1 MLKQDCTFLKKAR
14 FPVSCFSALLL
25 LWLMMLLCDGC
36 LFTPRETGQGSGSGN
51 YQTQTE
57 PAIGLVNIEYGL
69 ENFEL
74 STYGKAFA
82 EGSIVMEFDN
92 EGVGNPDEFLDWT
105 KEQEEALMT
114 LILVGN
120 VDRVEVSWLDS
131 DPDLI
136 EESIDVKYYQ
146 DLPYRVVVTRGVT
159 QQVFSGQVDLWFADD
174 GQGLW
179 MINKWID
186 RGDGSQ
192 NNTWGW
198 LRLKKEIE
206 W

>member
-1 MLKQDCTFLKKAR
+1 M
-14 FPVSCFSALLL
+14 
-25 LWLMMLLCDGC
+25 
-36 LFTPRETGQGSGSGN
+36 
-51 YQTQTE
+51 
-57 PAIGLVNIEYGL
+57 
-69 ENFEL
+69 
-74 STYGKAFA
+74 
-82 EGSIVMEFDN
+82 
-92 EGVGNPDEFLDWT
+92 
-105 KEQEEALMT
+105 
-114 LILVGN
+114 
-120 VDRVEVSWLDS
+120 
-131 DPDLI
+131 I